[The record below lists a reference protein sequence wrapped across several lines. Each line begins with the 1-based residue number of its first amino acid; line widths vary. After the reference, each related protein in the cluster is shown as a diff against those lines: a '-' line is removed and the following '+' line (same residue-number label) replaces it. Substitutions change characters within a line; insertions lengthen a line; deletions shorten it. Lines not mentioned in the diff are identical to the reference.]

1 MSSDLNENVVES
13 VLATLLIPLHGRQ
26 LVLPNVSVAEIIP
39 YIEPETI
46 EGCPNWFLGHIKW
59 RDVSVPLISFELIN
73 GDPVGSSTKGRRI
86 AVLNGLLDGQDMPF
100 CGIVIAGVPRLMRII
115 PSEIA
120 PDEASLLGPSELSTV
135 LVSGEK
141 ATIPDID
148 YFQNKLREFLLS
160 I

>member
-1 MSSDLNENVVES
+1 
-13 VLATLLIPLHGRQ
+13 
-26 LVLPNVSVAEIIP
+26 
-39 YIEPETI
+39 
-46 EGCPNWFLGHIKW
+46 
-59 RDVSVPLISFELIN
+59 
-73 GDPVGSSTKGRRI
+73 
-86 AVLNGLLDGQDMPF
+86 MPF

-160 I
+160 M